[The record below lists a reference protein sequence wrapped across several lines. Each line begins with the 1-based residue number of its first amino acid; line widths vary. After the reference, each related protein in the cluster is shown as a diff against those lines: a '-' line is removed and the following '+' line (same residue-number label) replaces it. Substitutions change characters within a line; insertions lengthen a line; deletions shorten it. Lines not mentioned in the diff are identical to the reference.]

1 MATLIRQFDWSN
13 TSLGPVAL
21 WPDTLVTT
29 VNLLL
34 ASRHP
39 MFLWWGPELIQF
51 YNDGYRPSIRADK
64 HPSAVG
70 QRGPECWPEIWSII
84 GPQIAS
90 VMTEGRS
97 TWNINQ
103 LVPINRDGK
112 LEEVYWTYSYS
123 PVRDNA
129 GIIQGAL
136 VVCSETTDQVLTE
149 RRLKTLL
156 DITAHDRS
164 ESEISQS
171 LELLPFAREII
182 ATLGREPGDLP
193 FAVLYHSH
201 PSESICVGISSAADV
216 TADALCLQLNDLLH
230 SSSSIRVED
239 LQKRVG
245 SLICKPW
252 PEPVTRACVLPLA
265 MPGSPS
271 RTVFI
276 FGISPRLPFD
286 DRYETFMQLVAARI
300 AGLLHSET
308 QRLDILRAAVR
319 FRLLTEANP
328 FGMVIGTLHGELNYI
343 SPVLLKSLG
352 YSEEDVRMNR
362 VRWDNLTPPE
372 YTASDARAVEQLR
385 NTGQCE
391 VYEKVYRAK
400 DGRLIPILIGAA
412 TIDSLEGEAEV
423 AAFVTD
429 LTPLKKAEEAL
440 RRANDELEMKVA
452 ERTAAL
458 ETEVAERKR
467 MELSLRDLTSRL
479 LNMRDEERRHMA
491 RELHDNAGQT
501 LAVLSMHLSAIE
513 TASRVADKSADTP
526 GDLTALKNAVTR
538 IAGLAADSRQ
548 FSDDLSRE
556 IRTLSYLLH
565 PPLLDEVGLDSA
577 LRWYVDGFSER
588 SKIKVD
594 IDLPVMERLPREIEL
609 VLFRVVQESLT
620 NVHRH
625 SGSSTAGIRLT
636 RFENLVQVEIT
647 DGGKGISTEKQLGLA
662 GAKTGV
668 GVRGMEERVRQFGGT
683 LQIAS
688 SPSGTRV
695 TVCVP
700 VPMEDRDEAAN

>member
-1 MATLIRQFDWSN
+1 
-13 TSLGPVAL
+13 
-21 WPDTLVTT
+21 
-29 VNLLL
+29 
-34 ASRHP
+34 
-39 MFLWWGPELIQF
+39 
-51 YNDGYRPSIRADK
+51 
-64 HPSAVG
+64 
-70 QRGPECWPEIWSII
+70 
-84 GPQIAS
+84 
-90 VMTEGRS
+90 MTEGRS

-129 GIIQGAL
+129 GIVQGVL

-156 DITAHDRS
+156 DITDRS

-230 SSSSIRVED
+230 SSSSIRIED

-265 MPGSPS
+265 MPGSPA

-308 QRLDILRAAVR
+308 QRLDISRAAVR
-319 FRLLTEANP
+319 FRLLAEANP
-328 FGMVIGTLHGELNYI
+328 FGMVIGTLDGALSYI
-343 SPVLLKSLG
+343 NPVLLESLG

-362 VRWDNLTPPE
+362 IRWDNLTPPE
-372 YTASDARAVEQLR
+372 YAASDARAVEQLR

-400 DGRLIPILIGAA
+400 DGRLIPILIGAVI
-412 TIDSLEGEAEV
+412 IDSPGGRAEV

-429 LTPLKKAEEAL
+429 LTPLKTAEEAL

-452 ERTAAL
+452 ERTVAL

-526 GDLTALKNAVTR
+526 ADLSAVKNAVTR

-565 PPLLDEVGLDSA
+565 PPLLDD
-577 LRWYVDGFSER
+577 VDGFSER

-594 IDLPVMERLPREIEL
+594 VDLPAMERLPREIEL

-625 SGSSTAGIRLT
+625 SGSSTACIRLT
-636 RFENLVQVEIT
+636 RSENLVQVEIT
-647 DGGKGISTEKQLGLA
+647 DCGKGIPTEKQLGLTS
-662 GAKTGV
+662 AKTGV

-688 SPSGTRV
+688 SPNGTRV
-695 TVCVP
+695 SVCVP
-700 VPMEDRDEAAN
+700 VPMEARDDAAN